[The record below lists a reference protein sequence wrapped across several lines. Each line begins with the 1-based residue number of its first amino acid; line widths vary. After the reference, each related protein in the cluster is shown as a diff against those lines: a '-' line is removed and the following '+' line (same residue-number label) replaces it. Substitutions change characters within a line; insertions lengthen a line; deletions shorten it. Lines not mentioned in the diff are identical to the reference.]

1 MRGRHDCRFHPGSWH
16 SPAMEQHA
24 AIFDR
29 RLLRVRRDR
38 AARDFGAHD
47 FLLRAAAE
55 RLLDRLL
62 DLNRRFGTVL
72 DLGSRT
78 GILAGLWPD
87 ARRPATLIHAD
98 LSPDMARRAGGEGP
112 ALACDEEALPFAHG
126 SLDGVVSCLS
136 LHWANDLPGALV
148 QIRRA
153 LRPDGLLLA
162 SVFGMGTLAELRDA
176 LAEAELELDGGISP
190 RISPFADVRDLG
202 GLMQRAGFALPVV
215 DSDEITVT
223 YESPF
228 RLMHDLRGMAETN
241 LVRQRLRR
249 PSRSALFMRA
259 AELYLQRH
267 ATDDGRVRATFRIL
281 TMTGWAPAPVQQA
294 PLRPGSAR
302 VSLADAL
309 GGSGPG
315 ERG

>member
-1 MRGRHDCRFHPGSWH
+1 MTSL
-16 SPAMEQHA
+16 SLA
-24 AIFDR
+24 AEIAVD
-29 RLLRVRRDR
+29 
-38 AARDFGAHD
+38 GGG
-47 FLLRAAAE
+47 AAAAFV
-55 RLLDRLL
+55 D
-62 DLNRRFGTVL
+62 
-72 DLGSRT
+72 
-78 GILAGLWPD
+78 
-87 ARRPATLIHAD
+87 
-98 LSPDMARRAGGEGP
+98 SPDDQRLPAATVAGGEDPVHAGAEITVGGTVVRALVDGDADRFGGVLLGAQEAHGKQDQVGGP
-112 ALACDEEALPFAHG
+112 GLFGTGHLAHAKLPLDQLPFDFYG
-126 SLDGVVSCLS
+126 
-136 LHWANDLPGALV
+136 
-148 QIRRA
+148 
-153 LRPDGLLLA
+153 
-162 SVFGMGTLAELRDA
+162 FDA
-176 LAEAELELDGGISP
+176 
-190 RISPFADVRDLG
+190 ADI
-202 GLMQRAGFALPVV
+202 ALPVV

-241 LVRQRLRR
+241 MVRQRLRR

-267 ATDDGRVRATFRIL
+267 ATDDGRIRATFRIL